1 MPVKKNAPLQYR
13 HQCTLLAGPAVFE
26 SIVNYLPERSDVATV
41 LFGATCLDTSFSILT
56 ADCLSND
63 TPMFARSL

>member
-1 MPVKKNAPLQYR
+1 MPVKKNAPLLYR

-26 SIVNYLPERSDVATV
+26 SIANCLPERSDVATV

-56 ADCLSND
+56 ADYSSND
-63 TPMFARSL
+63 MPVFARSL